1 MAIEKETPE
10 LEEELRVADEETEG
24 PAGVPPP
31 VDVEIE
37 GQEVEGERP
46 QDDFNANLAESMDE
60 RTLREMASELTQ
72 EYKKDKVSRKD
83 WEDAYIKGLDL
94 LGTKYLN
101 VTRPFKGAS
110 NVTHPMLSEATTQ
123 FQAQAYKELVP
134 SDGPVRTQT
143 VGLQTPQVEAQAERV
158 KEYMNYLL
166 MEQMEEYTTD
176 MDQMLFYLPLSGS
189 TFKKIYFDELLGRPV
204 SKFIPAE
211 EIVVPYYATD
221 LKDCERITH
230 VIKMTKNEVIKKQ
243 AAGFYRDIEL
253 TEGQQEQDNLS
264 KKINELEGV
273 KSTGGD
279 YLHTI
284 LEMHVDLNLDDYE
297 DFDDKAKKI
306 KIPYVVTIDE
316 GSGEILSIYR
326 NYRPDDINF
335 SRIEYFVHFKFLPG
349 LGFYGFGLTHM
360 IGGLSTAATQA
371 LRQLIDAGTLKNL
384 PAGFKSRGIRVRDD
398 DQPIQPGEF
407 RDVDA
412 PGGNIRDQFF
422 NLPFSEPSVTLYNL
436 LGFVVQAGQKFAAI
450 TDSNIGNDAQNRAVG
465 TTVALMER
473 GSRVMSGVHKRC
485 YYAMRL
491 EFKILARICGEFLPA
506 EYPYDVYGG
515 PRQIKSADFDGR
527 VDVLPVADPN
537 IMSMAQRVTLAQTQL
552 QIASSNPQIHN
563 LHEAYR
569 RVYEALGTKQIE
581 TLMKPAPKQP
591 EPMDPAKENARSLQM
606 KLLVAFEF
614 QDHDAHIAAHM
625 AFMATRMV
633 QINPQVYAL
642 LQSHISDHISFKARA
657 EVNAQMSQSPEMTQ
671 MQQADPEQFQIMYD
685 AEVAKRAAQITS
697 ELAQTEMQ
705 TNAAKQDPLVRIKQQ
720 EVDLRAMDMQR
731 KAEETQFKQDQE
743 NKRAADR
750 LEFDYDRLATQDQQS
765 DERLEVAR
773 QKLEQK

>member
-1 MAIEKETPE
+1 MAVENNNQTVV
-10 LEEELRVADEETEG
+10 EEDKIEETEVTPEG
-24 PAGVPPP
+24 LP
-31 VDVEIE
+31 VDV
-37 GQEVEGERP
+37 QVEGEEVVEERP
-46 QDDFNANLAESMDE
+46 QDDFNANLANNMDE
-60 RTLREMASELTQ
+60 RTLKDMARELIQ
-72 EYKKDKVSRKD
+72 EYKKDKLSRKE

-94 LGTKYLN
+94 LGTKYQE
-101 VTRPFKGAS
+101 VTKPFKGAS
-110 NVTHPMLSEATTQ
+110 GVTHPLLAESVTQ

-143 VGLQTPQVEAQAERV
+143 VGLITPAIEQQSERV
-158 KEYMNYLL
+158 KDYMNYLL
-166 MEQMEEYTTD
+166 MEEMEEFTTD

-189 TFKKIYFDELLGRPV
+189 TFKKIYYDALLDRPV
-204 SKFIPAE
+204 SKFVPAE
-211 EIVVPYYATD
+211 DLVVPYFASD

-230 VIKMTKNEVIKKQ
+230 VIKMTQNEVLKKQ

-253 TEGQQEQDNLS
+253 IESNTEPDEVQ
-264 KKINELEGV
+264 KKLNQLEGI
-273 KSTGGD
+273 KRTGDD
-279 YLHTI
+279 YLHNI
-284 LEMHVDLNLDDYE
+284 LEMHVDLHLEDYE
-297 DFDDKAKKI
+297 KFDDKAKKI
-306 KIPYVVTIDE
+306 KIPYLVTIDE

-326 NYRPDDINF
+326 NYKAEDPGY
-335 SRIEYFVHFKFLPG
+335 SRIEYFVHYKFLPG

-360 IGGLSTAATQA
+360 IGGLSQTATQA

-422 NLPFSEPSVTLYNL
+422 NLPFTEPSTTLYNL

-450 TDSNIGNDAQNRAVG
+450 TDSNIGNDVQNRAVG
-465 TTVALMER
+465 TTMALMER

-491 EFKILARICGEFLPA
+491 EFKILARICGESLPPM
-506 EYPYDVYGG
+506 YPYDVYGG
-515 PRQIKSADFDGR
+515 PREIKASDFDNR
-527 VDVLPVADPN
+527 IDILPVADPN

-552 QIASSNPQIHN
+552 QIASSNPQMHN

-581 TLMKPAPKQP
+581 AILKPPPKQP
-591 EPMDPAKENARSLQM
+591 EPLDPAKENARALQM

-625 AFMATRMV
+625 AFMASRMV

-642 LQSHISDHISFKARA
+642 MQSHISDHISFKAKA
-657 EVNAQMSQSPEMTQ
+657 EVKAMMMQDQQMMVMSQQ
-671 MQQADPEQFQIMYD
+671 DPENFKIMFD
-685 AEVAKRAAQITS
+685 AEVAKVAARITS
-697 ELAQTEMQ
+697 ELVQTEMQ
-705 TNAAKQDPLVRIKQQ
+705 SNAAKQDPLVRIKQQ

-731 KAEETQFKQDQE
+731 KAEEVKFKQDQE
-743 NKRAADR
+743 NERAAAR
-750 LEFDYDRLATQDQQS
+750 LNYDYDKLQQQDEQS
-765 DERLEVAR
+765 DERLKVAR
-773 QKLEQK
+773 EKLEKK